1 MTFKRFGAKDVVLN
15 TIVTKPEV
23 SFLVH
28 SSSVYYQYERPELG
42 DFSNNVKHVPSGHLS
57 LFEYNINRPSGSLIY
72 PFIEKSSTRYA
83 WKTITTAQFDNFQ
96 FLYGDTLTG
105 SYPDKASISRI
116 YVPAGQ
122 EFSSSVGA
130 QHANKKYVSALKNP
144 INFQSRLSTDGS
156 YGSMGTD
163 EVNLICCPGIFYGS
177 KMERGSIE
185 LDYYL
190 TGTLMAKATDK
201 YADGRLIQVS
211 GATAYN
217 GQQVGTVV
225 YSQGIMALS
234 ASWDLHSTETDYYLS
249 TSSATSPKWT
259 NFGTGIAQVGEQVE
273 HGSVVS
279 SSYLVKFKGINKIP
293 TLTMY
298 SYAKMSELNHSNNPT
313 FTETTSSVEPEI
325 DSRSYF
331 GNKEMI
337 KKTNKSI
344 HADFEDDFENTT
356 YISKVGIYD
365 KYKNLIAIATLANP
379 IKKTEK
385 RDYMI
390 KMRLDF

>member
-1 MTFKRFGAKDVVLN
+1 MTFKRFGAKDVVLS

-23 SFLVH
+23 NFLVH
-28 SSSVYYQYERPELG
+28 SSSVFYQYERPEAG
-42 DFSNNVKHVPSGHLS
+42 NYSNNIKHVPSGHLS
-57 LFEYNINRPSGSLIY
+57 LFEYNINRPSGSMIY
-72 PFIEKSSTRYA
+72 PFIEKSSTRFA

-116 YVPAGQ
+116 YIPAGR
-122 EFSSSVGA
+122 EFSSSAGDS
-130 QHANKKYVSALKNP
+130 HANKKYISALKNP
-144 INFQSRLSTDGS
+144 INFQNRLSTDGA

-177 KMERGSIE
+177 KIDRGTVE

-190 TGTLMAKATDK
+190 TGTLIGKVTDK
-201 YADGRLIQVS
+201 YLDGRLIQVS
-211 GATAYN
+211 GTSDKN
-217 GQQVGTVV
+217 GKQVGTII
-225 YSQGIMALS
+225 YDQGIMALT
-234 ASWDLHSTETDYYLS
+234 ASWALHDSETDFYFS
-249 TSSATSPKWT
+249 TSSQTSPKWT
-259 NFGTGIAQVGEQVE
+259 NFGTGIAQVGEEVE
-273 HGSVVS
+273 HNTVAS
-279 SSYLVKFKGINKIP
+279 SSYLVKFKGVNKIP

-298 SYAKMSELNHSNNPT
+298 SYAKMSENNHSNNPT
-313 FTETTSSVEPEI
+313 FTETTSSVEPEV
-325 DSRSYF
+325 RPTTF
-331 GNKEMI
+331 FANKESI
-337 KKTNKSI
+337 KKVNKSI
-344 HADFEDDFENTT
+344 HADYEDDFENIT

-390 KMRLDF
+390 KMRIDF